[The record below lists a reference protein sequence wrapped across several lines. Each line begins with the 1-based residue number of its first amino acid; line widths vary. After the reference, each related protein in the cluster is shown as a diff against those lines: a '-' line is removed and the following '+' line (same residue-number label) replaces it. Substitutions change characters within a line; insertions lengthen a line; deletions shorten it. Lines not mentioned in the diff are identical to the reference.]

1 MIKQE
6 PDKKLINK
14 VILLFNEKKY
24 LEALDLSDNI
34 IFAAPYQLS
43 LLKQ

>member
-6 PDKKLINK
+6 PDKKLIEK

-24 LEALDLSDNI
+24 LEALDLSDKI
-34 IFAAPYQLS
+34 IEENTPIQY
-43 LLKQ
+43 